1 MGGNGYSADDN
12 RSMQLNDNN
21 ERYYSSR
28 GVDRYD
34 DDDSDSEEEYNRNT
48 GRGKPPDFQAYIPLE
63 DWLPYFK
70 VWIKNL
76 KINSDKPY
84 IRESDLTGGQFI
96 GFDYWNDAHR
106 KLWFYYRTIA
116 LIDYCTD
123 KGNGYTVME
132 NGFLWEYRVQDWGNF
147 AFDGSNI
154 MAVNRMI
161 YENNGLEFPSNAFLA
176 KKIMRDTE
184 CLVEEEQ

>member
-21 ERYYSSR
+21 YRYYSSR
-28 GVDRYD
+28 GLDRYD
-34 DDDSDSEEEYNRNT
+34 GDGGDDDSVEEYNRE
-48 GRGKPPDFQAYIPLE
+48 GKPPDFQAYIPLE

-76 KINSDKPY
+76 KINS
-84 IRESDLTGGQFI
+84 EQSDTFI
-96 GFDYWNDAHR
+96 GFNYWNDTHR
-106 KLWFYYRTIA
+106 ELWFYYRTRA

-123 KGNGYTVME
+123 NGKGYTVME

-161 YENNGLEFPSNAFLA
+161 YENNGLEFPSNAVGLFLA
-176 KKIMRDTE
+176 KIVRDTE
-184 CLVEEEQ
+184 FLVREEK

>member
-48 GRGKPPDFQAYIPLE
+48 GRGKPPDFQA
-63 DWLPYFK
+63 
-70 VWIKNL
+70 
-76 KINSDKPY
+76 Y

-161 YENNGLEFPSNAFLA
+161 YENNGLEFPSNAVDLFLA
-176 KKIMRDTE
+176 KIMRDTE